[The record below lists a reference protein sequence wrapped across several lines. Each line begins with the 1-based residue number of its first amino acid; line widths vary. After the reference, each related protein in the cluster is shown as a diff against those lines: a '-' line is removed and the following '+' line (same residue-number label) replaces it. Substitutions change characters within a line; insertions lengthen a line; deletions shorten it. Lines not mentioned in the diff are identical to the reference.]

1 MSMTNDTLGNHVT
14 VIGAGTMGVGIAQ
27 TFLTAG
33 WKVAL
38 VDPSSKQLNDADA
51 TIARAQG
58 DSDGRSTNLQLAE
71 RVEEVAGT
79 EFVIES
85 VPEIAALK
93 GQVLANA
100 ESVLQPRLL
109 CSNTSSLSISELAL
123 FLARPEHFV
132 GMHFFQPVPA
142 TQLIELV
149 IGAQTAPET
158 IELAVQ
164 STVDLGRKP
173 IVVQD
178 SPGFATSRLGVAL
191 GLEAMRM
198 VEEGIATAADIDAGM
213 VLGYQHGVGP
223 LLMTDMVGL
232 DTRLAIS
239 EHLSRTL
246 GPRFEPPRILRE
258 KVARGELGRKSG
270 QGFFSW

>member
-1 MSMTNDTLGNHVT
+1 MTNDIFGNHVT
-14 VIGAGTMGVGIAQ
+14 VIGAGTMGAGIAQ
-27 TFLTAG
+27 TFLATG

-38 VDPSSKQLNDADA
+38 VDPSDKQRNNAGSMIFA
-51 TIARAQG
+51 AQ
-58 DSDGRSTNLQLAE
+58 DGQDDRTTRLQLAE

-79 EFVIES
+79 DFVIES
-85 VPEIAALK
+85 VPETAELK

-100 ESVLQPRLL
+100 EKVLQPRLL

-123 FLARPEHFV
+123 GLVRPERLV

-149 IGAQTAPET
+149 IGAQTSPET
-158 IELAVQ
+158 VELAVQ
-164 STVDLGRKP
+164 CTVSLGRKP
-173 IVVQD
+173 ILVQD

-198 VEEGIATAADIDAGM
+198 VEEGIATAEDIDAGM

-223 LLMTDMVGL
+223 LRMTDMVGL
-232 DTRLAIS
+232 DIRLAIS

-270 QGFFSW
+270 QGFFTW